1 MGRIAVGARRTFGL
15 EEAKKLLLTRYRYRQ
30 AVLVIDALLRAKDKD
45 TAKWIIEQ
53 KIGKP
58 TQQMN
63 VDTDYFA
70 QGQKFLEELKRMQA
84 EALAKQGEALA
95 LPAPEPEQAATP
107 PGDILPDRTLK
118 PEPDRTLDDSVVE
131 GRKCIDLRREI

>member
-1 MGRIAVGARRTFGL
+1 MGRIAVGARRAFGL

-70 QGQKFLEELKRMQA
+70 QGQKFLEELRKMQA
-84 EALAKQGEALA
+84 EALKQAEPLA
-95 LPAPEPEQAATP
+95 LPAADINQEANPEPST
-107 PGDILPDRTLK
+107 DVD
-118 PEPDRTLDDSVVE
+118 
-131 GRKCIDLRREI
+131 